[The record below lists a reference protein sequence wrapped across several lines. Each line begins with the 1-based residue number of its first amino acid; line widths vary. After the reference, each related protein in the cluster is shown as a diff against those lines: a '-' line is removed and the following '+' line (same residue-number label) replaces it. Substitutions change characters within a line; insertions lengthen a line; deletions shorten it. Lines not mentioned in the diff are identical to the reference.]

1 MKVYISADM
10 EGTAGVTGWVM
21 TNPGEQDYD
30 IARRL
35 MVGEVNAAIEG
46 AFAGGATTVV
56 VNDSHDGMRNLPLD
70 EMDPRALVLSGSP
83 KAGSMVDGLSDAYD
97 LMLCTGYHA
106 MAGSPST
113 LAHTYNL
120 TVQQVEISGRK
131 VGELGLNA
139 MWAGT
144 FGVSVA
150 MVSGDDVLEAETK
163 DIVPWA
169 RYAQVK
175 EARGRYGSL
184 SRSAEAARAAIRQAA
199 EMAVREHAAMQPL
212 LAPENPEIKIRFT
225 NPGQAQTAA
234 ICPGAER
241 VDALTVAFRHKNFRE
256 VYRAFRT
263 LVTLASG
270 SL

>member
-1 MKVYISADM
+1 MQVYISADM

-21 TNPGEQDYD
+21 TNPGEHDYE

-35 MVGEVNAAIEG
+35 MAAEVNAAIEG
-46 AFAGGATTVV
+46 AFQGGATTVV
-56 VNDSHDGMRNLPLD
+56 VNDSHDGMRNLALD
-70 EMDPRALVLSGSP
+70 AIDPRALVLSGAP
-83 KAGSMVDGLSDAYD
+83 KPGSMVEGLTDAYD

-139 MWAGT
+139 FWAGT
-144 FGVSVA
+144 FGVPVG
-150 MVSGDDVLEAETK
+150 MVSGDDVLELETK
-163 DIVPWA
+163 DILPWA

-175 EARGRYGSL
+175 EARGRYASL
-184 SRSAEAARAAIRQAA
+184 SRGAEAARAAIRQAA
-199 EMAVREHAAMQPL
+199 EMAVRSRAQMQPL
-212 LAPENPEIKIRFT
+212 LAPANPEVTVRFT
-225 NPGQAQTAA
+225 NPGQAQTAS
-234 ICPGAER
+234 ICPGVER
-241 VDALTVAFRHKNFRE
+241 LDALTVRFAHQDYRE

-263 LVTLASG
+263 VVTLASG
-270 SL
+270 QN

>member
-1 MKVYISADM
+1 MRIVISVDM
-10 EGTAGVTGWVM
+10 EGIGGIVDRVQLM
-21 TNPGEQDYD
+21 PGERLYQESRQYMVAQMKTVVRAVW
-30 IARRL
+30 AR
-35 MVGEVNAAIEG
+35 
-46 AFAGGATTVV
+46 GATEVV

-70 EMDPRALVLSGSP
+70 QIDPRALLLSGSP
-83 KAGSMVDGLSDAYD
+83 KPGSMVEGVSEACD
-97 LMLCTGYHA
+97 LMFCTGYHA

-144 FGVSVA
+144 FGVPIA
-150 MVSGDDVLEAETK
+150 MVSGDDVLEAEAK

-199 EMAVREHAAMQPL
+199 EMAVREHAAMKPL

-241 VDALTVAFRHKNFRE
+241 VDALTVAFRHQNYRE

>member
-1 MKVYISADM
+1 MQVYISADM

-21 TNPGEQDYD
+21 TNPGEHDYEL
-30 IARRL
+30 ARRL
-35 MVGEVNAAIEG
+35 MAAEVNAAIEG
-46 AFAGGATTVV
+46 AFLGGATTVV

-70 EMDPRALVLSGSP
+70 QIDPRALVLSGSP
-83 KAGSMVDGLSDAYD
+83 KLGSMVEGLTDAFD
-97 LMLCTGYHA
+97 LMFCTGYHA

-139 MWAGT
+139 YWAAT
-144 FGVSVA
+144 FGVPVA
-150 MVSGDDVLEAETK
+150 LVTGDDVLEAETEALL
-163 DIVPWA
+163 PWS

-175 EARGRYGSL
+175 EARGRYASL

-199 EMAVREHAAMQPL
+199 EMAVREHSAMKQLPP
-212 LAPENPEIKIRFT
+212 PENPELKIRFT
-225 NPGQAQTAA
+225 NPGQAQTAS

-241 VDALTVAFRHKNFRE
+241 LDALTVRFGHSDYRE

-263 LVTLASG
+263 MVTLASG
-270 SL
+270 QS

>member
-1 MKVYISADM
+1 MQVYISTDM

-21 TNPGEQDYD
+21 TNPGEHDYEL
-30 IARRL
+30 ARRL
-35 MVGEVNAAIEG
+35 MAAEVNAAIEG
-46 AFAGGATTVV
+46 AFQGGATTVV

-70 EMDPRALVLSGSP
+70 QIDPRALVLSGSP
-83 KAGSMVDGLSDAYD
+83 KPGSMVEGLSQDFD
-97 LMLCTGYHA
+97 LMFCTGYHA

-120 TVQQVEISGRK
+120 TVQEAQISGRR

-139 MWAGT
+139 YWAAT
-144 FGVSVA
+144 FGVPVA
-150 MVSGDDVLEAETK
+150 LVTGDDVLEAETK
-163 DIVPWA
+163 DLLPWA

-175 EARGRYGSL
+175 EARGRYASL
-184 SRSAEAARAAIRQAA
+184 SRGAEAARAAIRLAA
-199 EMAVREHAAMQPL
+199 EMAVREHAAMKPL
-212 LAPENPEIKIRFT
+212 LPPENPEVQVRFT
-225 NPGQAQTAA
+225 NPGQAQSAA

-241 VDALTVAFRHKNFRE
+241 LDALTVRFAHSDYRQ

-270 SL
+270 QN

>member
-1 MKVYISADM
+1 MQVYISADM
-10 EGTAGVTGWVM
+10 EGTAGVTGWTM
-21 TNPGEQDYD
+21 TEPGQQDYE

-56 VNDSHDGMRNLPLD
+56 VNDSHDGMRNMPLD
-70 EMDPRALVLSGSP
+70 EIDARALVLSGAP
-83 KAGSMVDGLSDAYD
+83 KPGSMVEALTGSYD
-97 LMLCTGYHA
+97 LMFCTGYHA

-120 TVQQVEISGRK
+120 TVQQAELSGRK

-139 MWAGT
+139 YWAGT
-144 FGVSVA
+144 FGVRVA
-150 MVSGDDVLEAETK
+150 LVTGDDVLEAEAQG
-163 DIVPWA
+163 IVPWA

-184 SRSAEAARAAIRQAA
+184 SRSAQAARAAIRQAA
-199 EMAVREHAAMQPL
+199 EMAVREHQQMKPL
-212 LAPENPEIKIRFT
+212 LPPAEPEIRLRFT

-234 ICPGAER
+234 LCPGADR
-241 VDALTVAFRHKNFRE
+241 LDALTVVYAHPDYRQ

-263 LVTLASG
+263 MVTLASG
-270 SL
+270 QN